1 MTALAAES
9 RRRVAADLESEGTCC
24 RSEER
29 VCGSQCP
36 NAPISIHT
44 SSDIIPFVSRSL
56 KACWYISL
64 LSFLDLALR
73 RLSGELYGTV
83 NSIKVIAPAL
93 TMTMSGRA
101 EVSRISAGMVD
112 GGLSVV
118 LNPGRSAYS
127 LSPGWRYSLRPLAKI
142 FRALSCRQV
151 YLPCARDT
159 GQPFNMC

>member
-1 MTALAAES
+1 MRRAQNILCEAVTAALAAES
-9 RRRVAADLESEGTCC
+9 RRCVAADLESEETCC

-29 VCGSQCP
+29 VCGSQWP
-36 NAPISIHT
+36 NAPISTVT

-64 LSFLDLALR
+64 LSFLDLAFWR
-73 RLSGELYGTV
+73 QPGELYGTV
-83 NSIKVIAPAL
+83 SSIRMISLAL

-112 GGLSVV
+112 GGLSVT

-127 LSPGWRYSLRPLAKI
+127 LSPGWRYSPVSYTHLT
-142 FRALSCRQV
+142 
-151 YLPCARDT
+151 LPT
-159 GQPFNMC
+159 TPYV